1 MKVRKRLAAVVLA
14 LAVFFS
20 FGITA
25 YAEEIPTTTTEEN
38 SQTEIETSTSI
49 STPEEGTLPPAEDP
63 PVTEEQETEIVP
75 PIVYSIEELQAAI
88 EAANDGDT
96 ILIGGKITSAES
108 VSIGSADKEITLA
121 FADSFTDNA
130 MFCFLTKNAQEISL
144 QNLVLNGETADG
156 HNPFAIT
163 INLFSTSPDTQGT
176 WNFENVIFANFTC
189 AGSVVLVSDADAT
202 FTNCH
207 VQNNYGRR
215 GGIEIGSDSSAEITN
230 CSFTDNQS
238 VGDGAAIRCLGQAL
252 ISNSTITGNIAIN
265 DGVVRNGGG
274 VLVDIGASCEVL
286 S

>member
-1 MKVRKRLAAVVLA
+1 MKYRKRLAAVILA
-14 LAVFFS
+14 LTVFFS
-20 FGITA
+20 LGINA
-25 YAEEIPTTTTEEN
+25 YAEEIP
-38 SQTEIETSTSI
+38 
-49 STPEEGTLPPAEDP
+49 A
-63 PVTEEQETEIVP
+63 PVTEETSQGEIEESTSIPEEDTTPPIENPPATEEPETEETSA
-75 PIVYSIEELQAAI
+75 VYTIEELQAAI
-88 EAANDGDT
+88 EVANDGET
-96 ILIGGKITSAES
+96 ILIGSKITCAEN
-108 VSIGSADKEITLA
+108 VTIGSADKEITLA
-121 FADSFTDNA
+121 FADSFSDNA

-189 AGSVVLVSDADAT
+189 AGSVIMVSDADAT
-202 FTNCH
+202 FINCH

-238 VGDGAAIRCLGQAL
+238 VGDGAAIRCLGQAV
-252 ISNSTITGNIAIN
+252 ISNSTITGNTAIN
-265 DGVVRNGGG
+265 DGVVRNAGGI
-274 VLVDIGASCEVL
+274 LVDTGASCEVL

>member
-1 MKVRKRLAAVVLA
+1 MKYRKRLAAVILA
-14 LAVFFS
+14 LTVFFS
-20 FGITA
+20 LGINA
-25 YAEEIPTTTTEEN
+25 YAEEIP
-38 SQTEIETSTSI
+38 
-49 STPEEGTLPPAEDP
+49 A
-63 PVTEEQETEIVP
+63 PVTEETSQGEIEESTSIPEEDTTPPIENPPATEEPETEETSA
-75 PIVYSIEELQAAI
+75 VYTIEELQAAI
-88 EAANDGDT
+88 EVANDGET
-96 ILIGGKITSAES
+96 ILIGSKITCAEN
-108 VSIGSADKEITLA
+108 VTIGSADKEITLA